1 MAITLNHTIVPARDK
16 RAAATFIAEILG
28 VTVGDE
34 SPPFVPVRLA
44 NGVTLDYMNHSD
56 VSPQHYAFLLD
67 DAEWD
72 AAFERLRQ
80 RGVRTWA
87 DPDYSQPDSVN
98 TRWGGRGVY
107 FRDPDGHSME
117 IMTAAPDHLRDSS

>member
-16 RAAATFIAEILG
+16 HASAAFIAEILG
-28 VTVGDE
+28 VDVAEE

-44 NGVTLDYMNHSD
+44 NGVTLDYMNHRD
-56 VSPQHYAFLLD
+56 VTSQHYAFLLD
-67 DAEWD
+67 DDEWD
-72 AAFERLRQ
+72 AAYDRLRR
-80 RGVRTWA
+80 RGVGTWA
-87 DPDYSQPDSVN
+87 DPDFSQPDSIN

-117 IMTAAPDHLRDSS
+117 IMTAAPDRVRGQA